1 MSKDAGKET
10 VIALPGFEHVRRS
23 WDRASACWMVK
34 VLPGEYYI
42 TEARESIS
50 TVLGSCVAACVRDTE
65 LGIGGM
71 NHFMLPEDTS
81 SGRSPWMRPASGM
94 ATRYG
99 LFAMQQLIQD
109 LLDLGARKDRLEF
122 KLFGGGRILPSM
134 TDVGAANVAFV
145 REFMA
150 RHQFRIAAEDLGD
163 CCPRRIVF
171 YPATGRVLVKRL
183 RNFAGQAI
191 GNRELAY
198 LEGLAHARDDVL
210 RRAFD

>member
-1 MSKDAGKET
+1 M
-10 VIALPGFEHVRRS
+10 RRS
-23 WDRASACWMVK
+23 WDRDGACWMVR
-34 VLPGEYYI
+34 VLPGEYYV
-42 TEARESIS
+42 TQAGEGIS

-65 LGIGGM
+65 LGIGGL

-81 SGRSPWMRPASGM
+81 SGQSPWMQPESGM

-99 LFAMQQLIQD
+99 TFAMEKLIQD
-109 LLDLGARKDRLEF
+109 TIDLGARKDRLEF

-145 REFMA
+145 RNFMA
-150 RHQFRIAAEDLGD
+150 RHNFRIAAEDLGD

-183 RNFAGQAI
+183 RSFAGQAI
-191 GNRELAY
+191 GNRELAH
-198 LEGLAHARDDVL
+198 LEGLAHARDGAV